1 MYKITI
7 EQDFN
12 KIMRRIQ
19 MCFIY
24 IYAMSWPRAV
34 LLRFFLHF
42 FLFMYV
48 QLQTEDWAGERAT
61 KQKLNRT
68 ETEGKEKTVVQHWPV
83 VAANLPALNHA
94 DRPALDCPVL
104 PPTLAHQATQQHLL
118 WHLSVVGRVMVV
130 VVEVV
135 VKDLDSWFW
144 LFFCFCFWLGTVQFG
159 LRASEQLLETDL
171 CKFINN

>member
-68 ETEGKEKTVVQHWPV
+68 ETEGKEKLLYNTGRLSQRTYLHWTMPI
-83 VAANLPALNHA
+83 
-94 DRPALDCPVL
+94 
-104 PPTLAHQATQQHLL
+104 
-118 WHLSVVGRVMVV
+118 GR
-130 VVEVV
+130 
-135 VKDLDSWFW
+135 
-144 LFFCFCFWLGTVQFG
+144 
-159 LRASEQLLETDL
+159 R
-171 CKFINN
+171 